1 MPSTSAMPV
10 SAATMFAMA
19 LARHGDGQ
27 PPVLRELPIPDPDP
41 AQLLVRLHAAGV
53 GRWDLHER
61 AGAFA
66 RRLGQRTRFPL
77 VTGSEGA
84 GVVVATGSE
93 VRGLR
98 EGDRVYGLV
107 AHRNPKHGCH
117 AEFALF
123 DEGHAWPVPPRLSFD
138 QAAVLP
144 VDGAIALRGLRDA
157 LDAHAGDALVVF
169 GASGGVGHLAL
180 QLARNIGLRTL
191 AIASGDDGVRLAQR
205 LGADV
210 VVDGRV
216 AGFERAVAR
225 FIPADGGLALL
236 TAGGIAAARVA
247 AAMPS
252 GSRIAWPYGVDM
264 PAIGRDDVTAAGYG
278 AGYDPA
284 LMRALHA
291 RVERGPLVPHVSRR
305 FPLQRLGQAFE
316 AVTQHHLGR
325 IAVMTA

>member
-1 MPSTSAMPV
+1 
-10 SAATMFAMA
+10 MFAMA
-19 LARHGDGQ
+19 LARHGAGQ
-27 PPVLRELPIPDPDP
+27 TPVLRELPIPVPGP

-61 AGAFA
+61 EGTFA

-84 GVVVATGSE
+84 GVVVATGRE

-98 EGDRVYGLV
+98 EGDRAYGLV

-123 DEGHAWPVPPRLSFD
+123 DQGRAWPVPPRLSLD

-157 LDAHAGDALVVF
+157 LDARAGDALVVF

-180 QLARNIGLRTL
+180 QLARTIGLRTL
-191 AIASGDDGVRLAQR
+191 AIASGDDGVRLADR

-210 VVDGRV
+210 AVDGRV

-225 FIPADGGLALL
+225 FVPAGGGLALL
-236 TAGGIAAARVA
+236 TAGGEAAARVA
-247 AAMPS
+247 AAMPA
-252 GSRIAWPYGVDM
+252 GSRIAWPYGVDV
-264 PAIGRDDVTAAGYG
+264 PAIDRDDVAAAGYG

-284 LMRALHA
+284 LMSALHA

-305 FPLQRLGQAFE
+305 FPLQRLAQALE

-325 IAVMTA
+325 IAVLTA